1 MAISIAIWVVEAGL
15 YWGGVLKAMGFELN
29 FQSILLTVGI
39 VNLVLLIPA
48 APGGLGTFDAATKAM
63 MEGFGFNPSDALSY
77 ALMLRVALWLP
88 VTLLGAFFF
97 VKEGF
102 SLSSDLK
109 SMQEEYKEED
119 TRQHE

>member
-1 MAISIAIWVVEAGL
+1 MAFSIAIWVVEAGL
-15 YWGGVLKAMGFELN
+15 YWGVLKAMGFELN
-29 FQSILLTVGI
+29 FQSILLTVGL

-88 VTLLGAFFF
+88 VTLLGAF
-97 VKEGF
+97 
-102 SLSSDLK
+102 SSSKKDLA
-109 SMQEEYKEED
+109 
-119 TRQHE
+119 